1 MKSHARIV
9 VIGGGVGGCS
19 ALYHLTREG
28 ETDVVLVERDELT
41 SGTTWHSA
49 AQVTQF
55 GAIQVMVG
63 LKKHSVDLYE
73 ELSAD
78 PDFPINYHITGGV
91 RLAHTQDHVDGYKH
105 FIGMARTM
113 GVEFEFIDA
122 EETARR
128 HPLIEPDGLAG
139 SLWDPRDGDIDP
151 SQLTQAFARHARKAG
166 AEVYRF
172 NPVEAI
178 SRTAGGEWVVH
189 TKNGD
194 ITCEIFVNACGYRVN
209 EVGAMYGV
217 EHPVMSMEHQYFLTE
232 SIPLLAERLKAD
244 GWRVP
249 IIRDPGDDFYARQ
262 ERDGLLVGIYEQDCR
277 TWGLEGIDP
286 DFTMALC
293 PNDMDR
299 LLDNMEA
306 VFARCPALA
315 EVGISRMIN
324 GPITYTADGLPL
336 VGKIPGLENAYCII
350 GLRAG
355 IGEGGGHGKI
365 LAETIVHGEAEWDAW
380 ALDPRRFTSHAGVAY
395 TTVKAIEDY
404 QNEFRFHM
412 PHEHRPAGRPAKTNA
427 LYPVLKEAGAHF
439 GPIAGWERALYFTP
453 GEPDFED
460 RPSFRHT
467 TWFDAVGREVA
478 QVRHN
483 VGVMDIS
490 GFSRF
495 EVSGPGAAS
504 FLDRLTTGRLPAL
517 GRIGLGYFCNDRG
530 HVVSE
535 ATISRLAED
544 RFLLLSAALA
554 EAHDLDWLTQHAPPT
569 GVTITNLTGSHQS
582 LAVAGP
588 NARAVLSKITRND
601 LSNAAFP
608 WLHARRIRIG
618 YCEALALRVGF
629 TGETAWEIHVP
640 AEFLLSTYEHIME
653 AGAEFGIGP
662 FGAYANESMRLEKC
676 YRHWKADLITERSP
690 LEAGLERFVRLD
702 KPVFIGRDALLKQRD
717 AGPETRFVPL
727 VVECAD
733 APAHQGDPIYHDD
746 RLIGSVCSG
755 GYGHSVA
762 RNIALAYVPTA
773 LSAPETLLH
782 VSIIGERYPA
792 RVVREPIFDQN
803 NERPRM

>member
-1 MKSHARIV
+1 MKTHARIV
-9 VIGGGVGGCS
+9 VIGGGIAGCS

-63 LKKHSVDLYE
+63 LKKHSVDLYTE
-73 ELSAD
+73 MAAD

-91 RLAHTQDHVDGYKH
+91 RLAHTQDHLDGYHH
-105 FIGMARTM
+105 FVGMAKAM
-113 GVEFEFIDA
+113 GVDFEVIDA
-122 EETARR
+122 EETCRR
-128 HPLIEPDGLAG
+128 HPLIQPEGLAG

-151 SQLTQAFARHARKAG
+151 SQLTQAFARRARKAG

-178 SRTAGGEWVVH
+178 DRAPSGEWIIH

-209 EVGAMYGV
+209 EVAAMYGM

-232 SIPLLAERLKAD
+232 TIPLLAERLKEN

-262 ERDGLLVGIYEQDCR
+262 ERDGLLVGIYEQGCK
-277 TWGLEGIDP
+277 TWGLDGIDP
-286 DFTMALC
+286 DFTNALC
-293 PNDMDR
+293 PNDLDR

-306 VFARCPALA
+306 VFERCPTLA
-315 EVGISRMIN
+315 EVGISRTIN
-324 GPITYTADGLPL
+324 GPITYSADGLPL

-355 IGEGGGHGKI
+355 VGEGGGHGKI

-380 ALDPRRFTSHAGVAY
+380 ALDPRRFTSHAGVNY
-395 TTVKAIEDY
+395 TTLKAIEDY

-427 LYPVLKEAGAHF
+427 LYPILKEKGGHF
-439 GPIAGWERALYFTP
+439 GPLSGWERAMYYQ
-453 GEPDFED
+453 PDAD
-460 RPSFRHT
+460 YQDIPSFRHT
-467 TWFDAVGREVA
+467 TWFEPVADEVKL
-478 QVRHN
+478 VRGN
-483 VGVMDIS
+483 VGVMDIA

-495 EVSGPGAAS
+495 ELSGPDAADW
-504 FLDRLTTGRLPAL
+504 LHRMITGRVPRV

-535 ATISRLAED
+535 ATISRVEED
-544 RFLLLSAALA
+544 RFILLCAAPA
-554 EAHDLDWLTQHAPPT
+554 EWHDWDWFTQNAPAA
-569 GVTITNLTGSHQS
+569 GVTLTNLTASHQS
-582 LAVAGP
+582 LAIAGP
-588 NARAVLSKITRND
+588 NARKVLARLTHAD
-601 LSNAAFP
+601 LSNEAFP
-608 WLHARRIRIG
+608 WLSVRPIRIG
-618 YCEALALRVGF
+618 FCEAQALRVGF
-629 TGETAWEIHVP
+629 TGELGWEIHVP
-640 AEFLLSTYEHIME
+640 AEHLVSTFEHIMD
-653 AGAEFGIGP
+653 AGQEFDIGL

-676 YRHWKADLITERSP
+676 YRHWKADLITERTP

-702 KPVFIGRDALLKQRD
+702 KPEFMGKAALVSQKE
-717 AGPETRFVPL
+717 AGVPTRLVPMI
-727 VVECAD
+727 VDCGIAT
-733 APAHQGDPIYHDD
+733 AHAGDPLFHDD
-746 RLIGSVCSG
+746 MLIGSVTSAG
-755 GYGHSVA
+755 FGHSTGK
-762 RNIALAYVPTA
+762 NIAMGYVPTS
-773 LSAPETLLH
+773 LSTPGTMVD
-782 VSIIGERYPA
+782 VSIIGERYRA
-792 RVVREPIFDQN
+792 EIVSEPIFDHN